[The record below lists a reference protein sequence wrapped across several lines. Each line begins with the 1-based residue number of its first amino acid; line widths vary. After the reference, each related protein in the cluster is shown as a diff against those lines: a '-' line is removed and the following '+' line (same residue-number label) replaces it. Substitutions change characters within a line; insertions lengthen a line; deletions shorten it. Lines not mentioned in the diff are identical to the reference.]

1 MFERFTE
8 SSRAVLVEAQDL
20 SLELR
25 SGHIGLGHLVYG
37 CAEVRDETA
46 AVPLRA
52 AGISAA
58 SIRPLLARGVE
69 EEALPLDPEA
79 LRAIGVDYDK
89 VAGAVAATF
98 GDGALESAPDR
109 SASRS
114 GRRKPPFTPA
124 AKKSLEQ
131 ALRAAVTRGDKR
143 IRPGHLLLGILAV
156 DDEFVHAVIGLG
168 TASQGDLEAAVERA
182 LAQPAA

>member
-20 SLELR
+20 ALELR

-52 AGISAA
+52 AGITGTA
-58 SIRPLLARGVE
+58 IRPLLARGAE
-69 EEALPLDPEA
+69 PEAPVLDPEA
-79 LRAIGVDYDK
+79 LRAIGIDYDK
-89 VAGAVAATF
+89 VAGAVATTF
-98 GDGALESAPDR
+98 GDGALASAPDR
-109 SASRS
+109 SAPRA
-114 GRRKPPFTPA
+114 GRRKPPFTTA

-131 ALRAAVTRGDKR
+131 ALRAAVVRGDKR
-143 IRPGHLLLGILAV
+143 ILPGHLLLGVLAV